1 MTCYL
6 LKSKIHRARITDAN
20 VNYEGS
26 ITISEDLMEA
36 VGFLPYERVLIGNMA
51 NGNRFETYII
61 VGSRGK
67 GEFCLNGAAARL
79 GKPGD
84 MLTIMSFAGVDAA
97 DALSHEP
104 RVVTLL
110 EGNCLPPAD
119 GK

>member
-1 MTCYL
+1 MTYYM

-26 ITISEDLMEA
+26 ISISEDLMEA

-61 VGSRGK
+61 VGERGK

-84 MLTIMSFAGVDAA
+84 MLTIMSFAGVDAENA
-97 DALSHEP
+97 SSHEP
-104 RVVTLL
+104 RVVTLI
-110 EGNCLPPAD
+110 EGNLLPKA
-119 GK
+119 KAK